1 MKSPKNKQN
10 PTNSQN
16 LQERDNLT
24 PEEMEDSGV
33 LCILM
38 SDLEEEVSKE
48 ISRDKFEYFFEFE
61 DPKMKEKLDKAIPVP
76 LQLMIFVLQE
86 SMLHAYLSPRG
97 FKVDMK
103 LHRLTDKEIEILWNL
118 IERHLL
124 SHD

>member
-1 MKSPKNKQN
+1 
-10 PTNSQN
+10 
-16 LQERDNLT
+16 
-24 PEEMEDSGV
+24 MEDSGV